1 MPDSLT
7 DWLTTLKD
15 RATQL
20 LIKFKTGALV
30 TQQTIFRAVTAL
42 GRIWDFFSKPVI
54 TLKPFLL
61 VFCSSHEP
69 FGWSHYSSVG
79 IFARLPLF
87 WPLFGHPSINPNEKI
102 RVTTSLSNF
111 DTYIQNTSKP
121 RLDKIEKMVIFH
133 KTQRNRHF
141 ITIYIIIIILAKVRG
156 DQFHTDW
163 FALQLIKLVT
173 RASQFSQH
181 SGIPQFQTPSF
192 ISINSS
198 RASFTVIFSWG
209 TK

>member
-1 MPDSLT
+1 MPYG
-7 DWLTTLKD
+7 LTTLKD

-102 RVTTSLSNF
+102 RVTTPLSDF
-111 DTYIQNTSKP
+111 DTYMYRTHANLALTKLRKWSFFIRHKETDTSSQYISSSSSSGPLHLCLRALHHP
-121 RLDKIEKMVIFH
+121 RPGH
-133 KTQRNRHF
+133 RR
-141 ITIYIIIIILAKVRG
+141 TISSK
-156 DQFHTDW
+156 
-163 FALQLIKLVT
+163 
-173 RASQFSQH
+173 
-181 SGIPQFQTPSF
+181 SF
-192 ISINSS
+192 LLLSYL
-198 RASFTVIFSWG
+198 
-209 TK
+209 